1 MNRACGDLDERAVVG
16 PTGASPALRLGRRK
30 GSVMAREIVTVARAD
45 SEADVFMALL
55 EVGRMHQNTEV
66 GAALIEMLR
75 PLFDTVKG
83 GADG

>member
-1 MNRACGDLDERAVVG
+1 MMKELVAV
-16 PTGASPALRLGRRK
+16 TRS
-30 GSVMAREIVTVARAD
+30 D

-55 EVGRMHQNTEV
+55 EIGRMHKDTAV

-83 GADG
+83 ETNG

>member
-1 MNRACGDLDERAVVG
+1 MSRV
-16 PTGASPALRLGRRK
+16 
-30 GSVMAREIVTVARAD
+30 IVTVAERD

-55 EVGRMHQNTEV
+55 EIGRMHKDTAV

-83 GADG
+83 ETNG

>member
-1 MNRACGDLDERAVVG
+1 
-16 PTGASPALRLGRRK
+16 
-30 GSVMAREIVTVARAD
+30 MAREIVTVARAD

-55 EVGRMHQNTEV
+55 EIGRMHQNTTV

-83 GADG
+83 GSDG